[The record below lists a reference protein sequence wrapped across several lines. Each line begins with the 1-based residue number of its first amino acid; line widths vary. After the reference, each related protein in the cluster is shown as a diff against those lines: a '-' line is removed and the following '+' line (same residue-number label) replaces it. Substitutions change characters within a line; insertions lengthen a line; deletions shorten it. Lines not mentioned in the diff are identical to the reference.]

1 MCFPSFEIF
10 WPSFL
15 FGRGKGDNYTFSV
28 FPSFFPLCFP
38 HPIFLSVL
46 PLCGPGLCG
55 RAHLSSE
62 LQHAR
67 RVWKEVQTQ
76 QVCTGL
82 SSRHISSGSYNT
94 LLCLYVS
101 FLQSGIWRWEGHA
114 MESED
119 YFFSVSY
126 LEGQLVT
133 WPYSVSFLYFLSFE
147 LIDVFMFSYL
157 VHVFLSSSII
167 GDTKLGRK

>member
-1 MCFPSFEIF
+1 
-10 WPSFL
+10 
-15 FGRGKGDNYTFSV
+15 
-28 FPSFFPLCFP
+28 
-38 HPIFLSVL
+38 
-46 PLCGPGLCG
+46 
-55 RAHLSSE
+55 
-62 LQHAR
+62 
-67 RVWKEVQTQ
+67 
-76 QVCTGL
+76 
-82 SSRHISSGSYNT
+82 
-94 LLCLYVS
+94 
-101 FLQSGIWRWEGHA
+101 